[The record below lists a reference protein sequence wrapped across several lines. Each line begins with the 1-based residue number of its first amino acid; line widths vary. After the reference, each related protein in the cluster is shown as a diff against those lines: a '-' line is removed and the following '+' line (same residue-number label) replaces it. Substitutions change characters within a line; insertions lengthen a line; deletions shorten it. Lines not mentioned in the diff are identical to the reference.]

1 MTLKNHLP
9 QVIVAQLGARMHY
22 AVPVLLHRAGMLA
35 HFYTDAYVGP
45 GSAWHLPAQAARLL
59 PEVWRPAPLKRLL
72 DRREDSLPPD
82 KITAFNLF
90 GLRYAQALTHAPS
103 LVERE
108 RVFLE
113 YGERF
118 CEMVLRHN
126 ISNGFAVYAFQSAAL
141 PLFLKNCQI
150 KILEKFSAPAVIEW
164 QLWFDEHGL
173 WPDWEEPY
181 PEREVFQPRIE
192 LEQRE
197 LELADTV
204 ICGSEFV
211 VQGIKS
217 LGISP
222 EKLKVV
228 PYGIE
233 VSRLTTDRQPWDG
246 YRPLRLLFAGGVT
259 LRKGVQYLYQALE
272 KLPGLPLSV
281 RVVGSIAIQEPFRRL
296 MSEKAELTGL
306 VPRHDMRR
314 HYAWA
319 DVFVFPTICDSF
331 GIVQVEALA
340 SGLPVITT
348 PNAGSVAR
356 DGIDG
361 FIVPIRDSEALA
373 AKIELLAGDP
383 ELLHWM
389 SQNARQR
396 AQDFSWEK
404 YGERLIGAIQHVLG
418 TARVTA

>member
-1 MTLKNHLP
+1 MSANTPP
-9 QVIVAQLGARMHY
+9 QFIVAQLGARMHY

-150 KILEKFSAPAVIEW
+150 KILEKFIAPQIIEW
-164 QLWFDEHGL
+164 QLLSDEHKF
-173 WPDWEEPY
+173 WPGWEEPY
-181 PEREVFQPRIE
+181 PEIDLFQPRIA

-197 LELADTV
+197 LELADMV

-211 VQGIKS
+211 AQGVTS

-222 EKLKVV
+222 EKLKIV

-246 YRPLRLLFAGGVT
+246 FRPLRLLFAGGVT

-281 RVVGSIAIQEPFRRL
+281 RAVGSIAIQEPFRRL
-296 MSEKAELTGL
+296 VNEKAELKGL
-306 VPRHDMRR
+306 VPRHDMRG

-319 DVFVFPTICDSF
+319 DLFVLPSLCEGSAT
-331 GIVQVEALA
+331 VTYEAMA

-404 YGERLIGAIQHVLG
+404 YGERLTGAIQHVLG